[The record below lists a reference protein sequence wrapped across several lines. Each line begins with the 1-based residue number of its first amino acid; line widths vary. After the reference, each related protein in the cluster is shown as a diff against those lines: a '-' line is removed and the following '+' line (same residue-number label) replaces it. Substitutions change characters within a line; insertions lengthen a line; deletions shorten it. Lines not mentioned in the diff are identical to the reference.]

1 MTERILKPVGKV
13 QSPTIS
19 PRTIDFD
26 LRFKHTVTTNKKEDR
41 IWYAMDTCINK
52 HDLACAVRTDGESRD
67 CGRP

>member
-13 QSPTIS
+13 QSLTIS

-26 LRFKHTVTTNKKEDR
+26 LRFKHTNNKKEDR
-41 IWYAMDTCINK
+41 IWYAMDSDTCINK